1 MIGLSINLPSLSLPT
16 TSEELHDDLIL
27 VQRISYCVG
36 ATGILTLMMYLL
48 NNQAVPMGKH
58 LKNDGGVKVNARW
71 SWILQEMPSFF
82 VGLAVFIQVG
92 ANNINIGSEIV
103 VCLFLLHYFNRSFI
117 YPFQMSSKSTPVPL
131 TASISAFVFT
141 SGNAF
146 AITRYALIHD
156 PIDNNFMKSTQ
167 FVIGISLWL
176 FGFVA
181 NMHSDRI
188 LLTLRKPGESGYKIP
203 RGGLFEYVSGAN
215 FFAEIV
221 EWWGL
226 AIATGFHLP
235 LLCFAFQ
242 TTFTIGTRA
251 CASHRWY
258 LMKFEDYPKSRRAI
272 IPFIL

>member
-1 MIGLSINLPSLSLPT
+1 MLYFAFF
-16 TSEELHDDLIL
+16 
-27 VQRISYCVG
+27 IS
-36 ATGILTLMMYLL
+36 
-48 NNQAVPMGKH
+48 
-58 LKNDGGVKVNARW
+58 
-71 SWILQEMPSFF
+71 
-82 VGLAVFIQVG
+82 
-92 ANNINIGSEIV
+92 
-103 VCLFLLHYFNRSFI
+103 
-117 YPFQMSSKSTPVPL
+117 
-131 TASISAFVFT
+131 
-141 SGNAF
+141 
-146 AITRYALIHD
+146 
-156 PIDNNFMKSTQ
+156 
-167 FVIGISLWL
+167 GISLWL

-251 CASHRWY
+251 CASHR
-258 LMKFEDYPKSRRAI
+258 
-272 IPFIL
+272 